1 MSYQNYVVGA
11 YAVFVVVLL
20 WDWVS
25 PRIQL
30 RQQLRAARLRV
41 ARVSART
48 SADDLQISD
57 RQPGGEPGNRNG
69 SRRMPE

>member
-1 MSYQNYVVGA
+1 MSYQNYVVSA

-41 ARVSART
+41 ARVSAR
-48 SADDLQISD
+48 SPADDLQIPD
-57 RQPGGEPGNRNG
+57 PQPGGDPGHRNG
-69 SRRMPE
+69 SRRTSE